1 MFDLHC
7 HLLPGIDDGASTMSE
22 ALELAQLAVA
32 NGITHS
38 IMTPHIHPG
47 CYENDIQTISK
58 VFDEFVDALIASE
71 IPLTIGMA
79 AEVRISM
86 EMVTMIA
93 DHRIPFL
100 GEVDGY
106 SIILLEF
113 PHNQIIPGAV
123 NLVDFLIGQKIR
135 PLIAH
140 PERNKDV
147 IRNLDAIQP
156 LVDAGCLLQVTAG
169 SLEGRFG
176 QFAQERSIEM
186 LKRDWVYLLAS
197 DAHNVRNRPPELEP
211 GRKVAAEILGDDASW
226 LLVKQRPAELF
237 GDCSR

>member
-7 HLLPGIDDGASTMSE
+7 HLLPGIDDGAATMPE

-47 CYENDIQTISK
+47 RYENDIQTISK
-58 VFDEFVDALIASE
+58 VFDEFVDALIAAE

-123 NLVDFLIGQKIR
+123 NLVNFLIEQKIR

-147 IRNLDAIQP
+147 IRSLDAIQP

-176 QFAQERSIEM
+176 QFALERSIEM

-211 GRKVAAEILGDDASW
+211 GRKVAAEVLGDDASW

-237 GDCSR
+237 GDYS